1 MKLKPLAHQDTNVRA
16 YPRLIVTGFCAAVT
30 LAACNIFETRT
41 PEPPTQ
47 SSSSFIPAT
56 EPSLV
61 FSNMSNAF
69 RDLNSLNYIKSFAD
83 SSTAGRSFSFEP
95 TPQAKVKYGGVFL
108 FWNRQSE
115 QQYFENLRSKIPS
128 SSTATLVF
136 QTLTVQSIQSDS
148 AQYEATYTITA
159 PHSVASVPKLANG
172 KAQFL
177 LLADRSRNWVIWR
190 WIDVPTTSSSFTWSD
205 LKGEFGQ

>member
-1 MKLKPLAHQDTNVRA
+1 MNVQT
-16 YPRLIVTGFCAAVT
+16 RLPMIGLWIAAT
-30 LAACNIFETRT
+30 FFGCNIFETRS

-47 SSSSFIPAT
+47 SSSSYTPAT

-69 RDLNSLNYIKSFAD
+69 RDLNSLNYLKSFAD
-83 SSTAGRSFSFEP
+83 SSVTGRSFSFEP
-95 TPQAKVKYGGVFL
+95 TPQAKVKYGGAFL

-128 SSTATLVF
+128 GSAASLVF

-148 AQYEATYTITA
+148 AQYEATYTLTA
-159 PHSVASVPKLANG
+159 SHSVASVPKQATG

-177 LLADRSRNWVIWR
+177 LLADRSRNWVVWR
-190 WIDVPTTSSSFTWSD
+190 WIDVPTGTSSFTWSD

>member
-1 MKLKPLAHQDTNVRA
+1 MH
-16 YPRLIVTGFCAAVT
+16 PRLIIVGFGLAAS
-30 LAACNIFETRT
+30 LIACNIFETRT
-41 PEPPTQ
+41 PEPPSQ
-47 SSSSFIPAT
+47 SSSTFVPAT

-83 SSTAGRSFSFEP
+83 STTAGRSFSFEP

-128 SSTATLVF
+128 GSTASLVF
-136 QTLTVQSIQSDS
+136 QTLTAQSIQSDS
-148 AQYEATYTITA
+148 AQYEATYTLTA
-159 PHSVASVPKLANG
+159 PHSVASVPKLATG

-190 WIDVPTTSSSFTWSD
+190 WIDEPTGTSSFTWSD